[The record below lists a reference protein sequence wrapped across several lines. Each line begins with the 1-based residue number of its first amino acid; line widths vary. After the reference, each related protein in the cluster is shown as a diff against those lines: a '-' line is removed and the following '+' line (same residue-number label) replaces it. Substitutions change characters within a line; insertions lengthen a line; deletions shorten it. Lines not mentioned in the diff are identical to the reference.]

1 MAIAFVNGR
10 ILTPDGFIVGHALL
24 IDGERISALVDAH
37 DPRLARCRRID
48 VAGRVLLPGF
58 IDTQV
63 NGGGGVLFNDSPT
76 LEGIRAIGAAHSRFG
91 TTGFLP
97 TLLSD
102 DLEVLATA
110 IHAVDQAIAAGVPG
124 VLGIHVEGPFLSE
137 ARKGV
142 HDASHFRELGRDMI
156 TLLSSLKHGVTLMT
170 LAPEVTSPE
179 VLARLAAAGVVL
191 AAGHTDATYAEI
203 ESARHHGLRGFTHL
217 FNAMSQLTPR
227 EPGAVGAALSDEEA
241 WCGLIVDGK
250 HVDPRVLRIAL
261 KAKRHDRFMLVTD
274 AMPSVGTDLRSFQL
288 QGRTITVEDGVCI
301 DEHGTLAGT
310 ALDMSRAVQNA
321 IALLGLR
328 PDEAVRMASEYP
340 ADFLG
345 LAASHGRLAAGC
357 RADLVIANDDFS
369 VTDTWIGGRP
379 VNGSTC
385 SDR

>member
-10 ILTPDGFIVGHALL
+10 ILTPDGFIAGQALL

-37 DPRLARCRRID
+37 DPRLAPCRRID
-48 VAGRVLLPGF
+48 LTGRVLLPGF

-110 IHAVDQAIAAGVPG
+110 IHAVDEAIAAGVPG

-203 ESARHHGLRGFTHL
+203 ESARRHGLRGFTHL

-274 AMPSVGTDLRSFQL
+274 AMPSVGTDMRSFQL

-369 VTDTWIGGRP
+369 VTDTWIGGQP
-379 VNGSTC
+379 VTGSAC